1 MYMRR
6 EELLT
11 NFSNSQVFQDEF
23 DSMLKKITV
32 KHVNEV
38 PLVSHISTPFSDIGK
53 FDKALPTDDDLDIQ
67 HMIAYKLAH
76 VLFDD
81 YADQYSYG
89 LSDAQCKQFDHRIRR
104 DRLTEFLSALLAY
117 ETSAYDGIPRDAP
130 DRLERFAVIYLC
142 KHDINSAA
150 ECLKENKDNHL
161 ALLVSQLDQ
170 ADEFFH
176 EDMSTQIRDWNEQNI
191 ISEMSD
197 PIRALY
203 SILSGNSSSVKGKS
217 TGPLEDRS
225 STFAISERF
234 NLAWLQAF
242 GLTLWYG
249 KNKNDSIEESIIEFA
264 EKIESGD
271 EVARPTG
278 GNGKEDIIWVLLKL
292 YASRKGRMARPLLPQ
307 AISESSLAEKPMHSY
322 YAFTLHHAL
331 LAKLGKS
338 GEVAVDQEAAD
349 QLAADLAFEASST
362 MEEGRRNQTIV
373 IAVFALLH
381 IQDAEIRKA
390 SVKDLLNRFAAY
402 LDDAVKTLTE
412 LLKVP
417 AAWIWEAKALYAR
430 SGHDADTEL
439 SCLIEAKLY
448 ESAHECL
455 CRRVAPTMVI
465 NEDWQG
471 LEAALSLF
479 PKRAAIKDWAR
490 GGAVYD
496 LFARAMGDSTE
507 KGDLDALQASLLE
520 MGRTSRSAVA
530 VRDGRG
536 TIGVEE
542 LRVHVAV
549 REMSRVV
556 AGLLGGKDG
565 DSDNKK
571 AAAAAS
577 ILPLPMTSDAR
588 LRETKMLAVEY
599 YRGVMA
605 R

>member
-1 MYMRR
+1 MKR

-11 NFSNSQVFQDEF
+11 NLSNLQLHKDELE
-23 DSMLKKITV
+23 SMLKKITV
-32 KHVNEV
+32 KHINEV
-38 PLVSHISTPFSDIGK
+38 PLVSHMSIPFSDIGK

-117 ETSAYDGIPRDAP
+117 ETLAYDGIPQDAP
-130 DRLERFAVIYLC
+130 DRLEHLAVINLC
-142 KHDINSAA
+142 KHDINTAA

-170 ADEFFH
+170 ADEFFQD
-176 EDMSTQIRDWNEQNI
+176 DMSTQIRDWNEQNI
-191 ISEMSD
+191 ISEMTD

-217 TGPLEDRS
+217 SGPLEDRS

-234 NLAWLQAF
+234 NLTWLQAF

-249 KNKNDSIEESIIEFA
+249 RCKNDSIEESIIEFA

-271 EVARPTG
+271 EVARPMT

-292 YASRKGRMARPLLPQ
+292 YASRKGRMARPVLPQ
-307 AISESSLAEKPMHSY
+307 AISESSLAERPTDSY

-338 GEVAVDQEAAD
+338 GEVAVDHEAAD

-362 MEEGRRNQTIV
+362 MEEGKGNYAIV
-373 IAVFALLH
+373 IAIFALLH
-381 IQDAEIRKA
+381 IQDTETRKA

-402 LDDAVKTLTE
+402 LADDTKTLTDS
-412 LLKVP
+412 LKIP
-417 AAWIWEAKALYAR
+417 AAWIWEAKALYAK
-430 SGHDADTEL
+430 SNHDADTEL

-448 ESAHECL
+448 EAAHECL

-465 NEDWQG
+465 DEDWQG
-471 LEAALSLF
+471 LTAALSQF
-479 PKRAAIKDWAR
+479 PERAAVKEWAS

-520 MGRTSRSAVA
+520 MGRTSKSAATVKEGRS
-530 VRDGRG
+530 

-556 AGLLGGKDG
+556 AGLLGG
-565 DSDNKK
+565 DSGSHNKK
-571 AAAAAS
+571 ATAAAAAS